1 MYRYRAAPEGRA
13 GRETRASR
21 ACVRTMRW
29 LLLML
34 APRSSAGDSNFIEMA
49 SGDDPL
55 ATDVPSNRDLP
66 WAPAGIPGRLDDNL
80 HGMNE
85 HVRDAR
91 LNITALVIAASVQRF
106 ERAASEIRKSD
117 IRSTVWIPAVF
128 LNETNYTLCGGG
140 GNGLRHAMRNA
151 WTLIASTGVAM
162 AVFEDDVAYA
172 GSGHNE
178 SVSNFVVTSCL
189 ESNQRCDLAYLGEWN
204 NFFTTHAIF
213 ILPHTAQWLLDLT
226 DSCYP
231 FGVQIDQGMHS
242 RCVHRPGKP
251 RWNCIHP
258 PPFRIP
264 GTFGQGFF
272 VQDRRNVPS
281 SLHSAGNR
289 PIA

>member
-1 MYRYRAAPEGRA
+1 
-13 GRETRASR
+13 
-21 ACVRTMRW
+21 
-29 LLLML
+29 
-34 APRSSAGDSNFIEMA
+34 
-49 SGDDPL
+49 
-55 ATDVPSNRDLP
+55 
-66 WAPAGIPGRLDDNL
+66 
-80 HGMNE
+80 
-85 HVRDAR
+85 VRDAR

-289 PIA
+289 PIAWRVRARLRWSPLSSVRTIRLLLLQICLLAGRVNRRGRLGRGEGSPGELGTRARYARSRHQPEDTVGSAHPKGGERARPV